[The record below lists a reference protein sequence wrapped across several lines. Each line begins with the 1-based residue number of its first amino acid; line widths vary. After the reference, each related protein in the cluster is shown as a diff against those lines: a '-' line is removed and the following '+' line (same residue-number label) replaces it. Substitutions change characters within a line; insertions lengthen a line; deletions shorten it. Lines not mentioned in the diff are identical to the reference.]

1 MVISIHRAP
10 VCACIAFSIALSVS
24 SAPAVADDLSNA
36 ELKQIS
42 FRIVKNSNGWF
53 RVLKSGAMA
62 AMTMHDVYS
71 LGLDAEAA
79 MGEFSRSVVIDA
91 KNDTMQLVTDVGTLG
106 SYVATDVAAPILE
119 SGYNYTTSTVMPAV
133 GSAASSTFE
142 YTRDTI
148 VPKTG
153 ELAVGAYNGAPG

>member
-1 MVISIHRAP
+1 MNIHANRTSRI
-10 VCACIAFSIALSVS
+10 ACIALSIAMIVS
-24 SAPAVADDLSNA
+24 GSASTADDLSNA

-79 MGEFSRSVVIDA
+79 MGEFSRSVVVDA

-119 SGYNYTTSTVMPAV
+119 TGYNYTTTTVMPAV
-133 GSAASSTFE
+133 GSAASNTFE

-153 ELAVGAYNGAPG
+153 ELAAGAYKG